1 MGKQYKSARVRYVS
15 NDPHLG
21 ESLRLEIYTKEDG
34 WGLVCAGKFH
44 KSTEFPNES
53 EAEFVHCDLL
63 LQVCKLAEMGYNV
76 RYVGEIKEEA

>member
-1 MGKQYKSARVRYVS
+1 MAKQNKSARVRYVPD
-15 NDPHLG
+15 DPRLG

-53 EAEFVHCDLL
+53 EAEFVHWDLL
-63 LQVCKLAEMGYNV
+63 LQICHLVEMGYNV
-76 RYVGEIKEEA
+76 RYVGTVKEEA